1 LFKKHYLF
9 FLLVTSPSP
18 TQLTQSST
26 NLIKNKNSRAK
37 LSQAGK
43 SKSLPDL
50 FFPKLL
56 DEQELM
62 EAIQEGDITN
72 LKYILNRQ
80 RRVEINFVD
89 ENGLTPL
96 HWASQ
101 TGNKEAVSLLLG
113 IYGINVNQQDSNGK
127 TPLHYAATLDFEDIV
142 VLLIQH
148 KDIDVTIKDFQ
159 QKTPKDLS
167 NSKKIIGILNYAE
180 KKQNLKNEN
189 SSGLLKITSN
199 PVFGGGPQVETLS
212 IIKVLRD
219 REMTIQQLKKQLQ
232 TLQEKNA
239 QLEKEFLKE
248 SVNWI
253 LEDDSE
259 ESDNAN
265 FY

>member
-1 LFKKHYLF
+1 
-9 FLLVTSPSP
+9 
-18 TQLTQSST
+18 
-26 NLIKNKNSRAK
+26 
-37 LSQAGK
+37 
-43 SKSLPDL
+43 
-50 FFPKLL
+50 
-56 DEQELM
+56 M

-113 IYGINVNQQDSNGK
+113 IYGINVNQQVFLILITKKKHLLYQDSNGK

-180 KKQNLKNEN
+180 KKQNLKNGKIKN
-189 SSGLLKITSN
+189 YLKGSN
-199 PVFGGGPQVETLS
+199 IFSYRKQFWF
-212 IIKVLRD
+212 IKNY
-219 REMTIQQLKKQLQ
+219 I
-232 TLQEKNA
+232 
-239 QLEKEFLKE
+239 
-248 SVNWI
+248 
-253 LEDDSE
+253 
-259 ESDNAN
+259 
-265 FY
+265 